1 MFLYNN
7 DVRLDKNDWYLIKID
22 QEDQEIAIDPN
33 HFNNL
38 DHILGNLNPDESL
51 FFSDQSIIQDFK
63 N

>member
-38 DHILGNLNPDESL
+38 DHILGKLDPDESL
-51 FFSDQSIIQDFK
+51 FFLISQ
-63 N
+63 